1 MIIQNFLR
9 VFIVVVT
16 CTALSPL
23 TAEPPQSQGRDEEV
37 LVIEGGTLIDG
48 TGNTPQTEVRMVIR
62 EGRIQE
68 IGPLSTVPRPAL
80 ARVIN
85 AQGKFI
91 LPGLIDSHVHYFG
104 YEGELYLNHGV
115 TTVMS
120 LGGIPEWDRAQ
131 GEAIA
136 RGDVVGPRIFT
147 AGNPLGAPPGAPV
160 GMPTLGMPHWLHV
173 SNSED
178 GIQVVQML
186 LGKGVDYIKIY
197 RGVPTAEV
205 ARAMADLTHQAGKP
219 VIAHLGPNFDA
230 REAALAGVD
239 LLAHASGVLDAT
251 VKDPE
256 LRKRARSMSLEAER
270 ASLMQS
276 ELFPELIELL
286 IQEDVYLETSLNTN
300 AFKGFHP
307 LSPKFL
313 WEDAVLLSDNDLL
326 YVTDYQ
332 RRRWFDLQNHAV
344 PLDPKTKEI
353 IKKGYEKF
361 GLFLRQ
367 FVEAGG
373 KLLVGSDAEGKV
385 LPGIG
390 LHHELELLV
399 HARILSP
406 MQAIVSTTRLPAE
419 FLGRSNDLGSLEK
432 GKIADLVILNS
443 DPLQDIGN
451 SRDISVVV
459 KEGREVELAYHR
471 YFTNPIPRPWLS
483 GSGRHPSPRIQ
494 SFPPAV
500 SCSRP
505 GVMVTIKGTGFMRSS
520 FVRVNGVGQDIE
532 FVGRTEIKTTLDCK
546 NLNIPGTYSLVV
558 VNPEPINEGYSD
570 VSNAVKFL
578 VTK

>member
-1 MIIQNFLR
+1 MAGAF
-9 VFIVVVT
+9 
-16 CTALSPL
+16 P
-23 TAEPPQSQGRDEEV
+23 SQGRGEAV
-37 LVIEGGTLIDG
+37 WVIEGGTLIDG
-48 TGNTPQTEVRMVIR
+48 TGNTPQTDMRIVIR
-62 EGRIQE
+62 NGRIQE
-68 IGPLSTVPRPAL
+68 IGPRSEVVRPAQG
-80 ARVIN
+80 RVID

-136 RGDVVGPRIFT
+136 RGDVVGPRMFT

-173 SNSED
+173 RNGEE

-197 RGVPTAEV
+197 RGVPSAEV
-205 ARAMADLTHQAGKP
+205 ARAMADLTHQAGKR
-219 VIAHLGPNFDA
+219 VVAHLGPNFDA
-230 REAALAGVD
+230 RAAALAGVD

-256 LRKRARSMSLEAER
+256 LKERAKSMSLEAER
-270 ASLMQS
+270 ASLMQR

-286 IQEDVYLETSLNTN
+286 IREDVYLETSLNTN
-300 AFKGFHP
+300 AFKGLHP
-307 LSPKFL
+307 LSAKFL
-313 WEDAVLLSDNDLL
+313 WEDTVLLSDNDLL

-332 RRRWFDLQNHAV
+332 RRRWFDLQNYAV
-344 PLDPKTKEI
+344 PLDSKTKERAE
-353 IKKGYEKF
+353 KGYESF
-361 GLFLRQ
+361 VLFLRQ

-373 KLLVGSDAEGKV
+373 KLLVGSDAEGRV
-385 LPGIG
+385 PPGIS

-399 HARILSP
+399 HAGILSP
-406 MQAIVSTTRLPAE
+406 MQAVVSTTRLPAE
-419 FLGRSNDLGSLEK
+419 FLGRSRDLGSLEK
-432 GKIADLVILNS
+432 DKIADVVILNS

-451 SRDISVVV
+451 TRDIFAVL
-459 KEGREVELAYHR
+459 KEGQEVELAYHR

-483 GSGRHPSPRIQ
+483 GSGRHPSPRVQ

-500 SCSRP
+500 SCNRP
-505 GVMVTIKGTGFMRSS
+505 GVVVTIKGTGFMPSS
-520 FVRVNGVGQDIE
+520 FVRVDGVGQDIE
-532 FVGRTEIKTTLDCK
+532 FVGRTEIKTRLDCEK
-546 NLNIPGTYSLVV
+546 LNIPGTSSLVV
-558 VNPEPINEGYSD
+558 VNPEPINEGDSD

>member
-1 MIIQNFLR
+1 MPFRKFLSIFMLNAIVT
-9 VFIVVVT
+9 VF
-16 CTALSPL
+16 LPL
-23 TAEPPQSQGRDEEV
+23 PVGAFPSQGRGEEV

-48 TGNTPQTEVRMVIR
+48 TGNTPQTDMRMVIR
-62 EGRIQE
+62 NGRIQE
-68 IGPLSTVPRPAL
+68 IGPRSEVVRPVQG
-80 ARVIN
+80 RVID

-120 LGGIPEWDRAQ
+120 LGGIPEWDQAQ
-131 GEAIA
+131 AEAIA
-136 RGDVVGPRIFT
+136 RGDVVGPRMFT
-147 AGNPLGAPPGAPV
+147 AGNPLGAPPGAPI

-173 SNSED
+173 RDGEE

-186 LGKGVDYIKIY
+186 LDKGVDYIKIY
-197 RGVPTAEV
+197 RGVPTAE
-205 ARAMADLTHQAGKP
+205 
-219 VIAHLGPNFDA
+219 
-230 REAALAGVD
+230 
-239 LLAHASGVLDAT
+239 
-251 VKDPE
+251 
-256 LRKRARSMSLEAER
+256 R
-270 ASLMQS
+270 ASLMQR

-307 LSPKFL
+307 LSDKFL
-313 WEDAVLLSDNDLL
+313 WEDAVLLSDTNLL

-344 PLDPKTKEI
+344 PLDPKTKERVD
-353 IKKGYEKF
+353 KGYENF
-361 GLFLRQ
+361 VLFLRQ

-385 LPGIG
+385 PPGIS

-399 HARILSP
+399 HGGILSP

-432 GKIADLVILNS
+432 GKIADLVLLNS

-451 SRDISVVV
+451 TRDIFAVL
-459 KEGREVELAYHR
+459 KEGQEVELAYHR

-500 SCSRP
+500 SCNRP
-505 GVMVTIKGTGFMRSS
+505 GVVVTIKGTGFMPTS

-532 FVGRTEIKTTLDCK
+532 FVGRSEIKTTLDCK
-546 NLNIPGTYSLVV
+546 ELNIPGTSSLVV
-558 VNPEPINEGYSD
+558 VNPEPINEGDSD

>member
-1 MIIQNFLR
+1 MPFRKFLSIFMLNAIVT
-9 VFIVVVT
+9 VF
-16 CTALSPL
+16 LPL
-23 TAEPPQSQGRDEEV
+23 PVGAFPSQGGGEEV

-48 TGNTPQTEVRMVIR
+48 TGNTPQTDMRRVIR
-62 EGRIQE
+62 NGRIQE
-68 IGPLSTVPRPAL
+68 IGTLSEVVRPAQS
-80 ARVIN
+80 RVID
-85 AQGKFI
+85 ARGKFI

-120 LGGIPEWDRAQ
+120 LGGIPEWDQAQ
-131 GEAIA
+131 AEAIA
-136 RGDVVGPRIFT
+136 RGDVVGPRMFT
-147 AGNPLGAPPGAPV
+147 AGNPLGAPPGAPI

-173 SNSED
+173 RSAEE

-186 LGKGVDYIKIY
+186 LDKGVDYIKIY

-205 ARAMADLTHQAGKP
+205 ARAMADLAHQAGKR
-219 VIAHLGPNFDA
+219 VVAHLGPNFDA

-256 LRKRARSMSLEAER
+256 LKKRAQNMSLEAER
-270 ASLMQS
+270 ASLMQL
-276 ELFPELIELL
+276 ELFSELIELL

-307 LSPKFL
+307 LSDKFL
-313 WEDAVLLSDNDLL
+313 WEDAVLLSDTNLL

-361 GLFLRQ
+361 SLFLRQ

-373 KLLVGSDAEGKV
+373 KLLVGSDAEGKG

-399 HARILSP
+399 HAR
-406 MQAIVSTTRLPAE
+406 T
-419 FLGRSNDLGSLEK
+419 
-432 GKIADLVILNS
+432 
-443 DPLQDIGN
+443 
-451 SRDISVVV
+451 SVV
-459 KEGREVELAYHR
+459 
-471 YFTNPIPRPWLS
+471 P
-483 GSGRHPSPRIQ
+483 
-494 SFPPAV
+494 
-500 SCSRP
+500 
-505 GVMVTIKGTGFMRSS
+505 
-520 FVRVNGVGQDIE
+520 
-532 FVGRTEIKTTLDCK
+532 TL
-546 NLNIPGTYSLVV
+546 
-558 VNPEPINEGYSD
+558 
-570 VSNAVKFL
+570 
-578 VTK
+578 

>member
-1 MIIQNFLR
+1 M
-9 VFIVVVT
+9 
-16 CTALSPL
+16 AGAYP
-23 TAEPPQSQGRDEEV
+23 SQGSGGEV

-48 TGNTPQTEVRMVIR
+48 TGDTPQTDMRILIR
-62 EGRIQE
+62 DGRIQE
-68 IGPLSTVPRPAL
+68 IGPPSEVSRPAQS
-80 ARVIN
+80 RVID

-173 SNSED
+173 RNGEE

-186 LGKGVDYIKIY
+186 LDKGVDYIKIY

-205 ARAMADLTHQAGKP
+205 ARAMAEQAHEAGKR
-219 VIAHLGPNFDA
+219 VVAHLGPNFDA

-251 VKDPE
+251 VRDPR
-256 LRKRARSMSLEAER
+256 LKKRAKSMALEAEQ
-270 ASLMQS
+270 ASLMQR

-300 AFKGFHP
+300 AFKGLHP
-307 LSPKFL
+307 LSSKFL

-344 PLDPKTKEI
+344 PVDPKTKEI
-353 IKKGYEKF
+353 AKKGYENF
-361 GLFLRQ
+361 VLFLRQ

-385 LPGIG
+385 PPGIS

-399 HARILSP
+399 HAGILSP
-406 MQAIVSTTRLPAE
+406 MQAVVSTTRLPAE
-419 FLGRSNDLGSLEK
+419 FLGRRKDLGSLEK
-432 GKIADLVILNS
+432 DKVADLVILNS

-451 SRDISVVV
+451 TRDIFAVL
-459 KEGREVELAYHR
+459 KEGQEVELAYHR

-494 SFPPAV
+494 SFPPAI
-500 SCSRP
+500 SCKGP
-505 GVMVTIKGTGFMRSS
+505 GVVVTIKGTGFLPTS

-532 FVGRTEIKTTLDCK
+532 FVGRNEIKMTLDCQE
-546 NLNIPGTYSLVV
+546 LNIPGTSSLVV
-558 VNPEPINEGYSD
+558 VNPEPINEGDSD

>member
-1 MIIQNFLR
+1 MTIQNFLGTSL
-9 VFIVVVT
+9 FMTVT
-16 CTALSPL
+16 WAALSPL
-23 TAEPPQSQGRDEEV
+23 TAGALQDQGSGGEV

-48 TGNTPQTEVRMVIR
+48 TGSTPKTNMRIVIR
-62 EGRIQE
+62 NGRIQN
-68 IGPLSTVPRPAL
+68 IGPRNQVSLPAR

-85 AQGKFI
+85 ARGKFI

-136 RGDVVGPRIFT
+136 RGDVVGPRMFT
-147 AGNPLGAPPGAPV
+147 AGNPLGAPPGAPI

-173 SNSED
+173 RNREE

-186 LGKGVDYIKIY
+186 LDKGVDYSKIY
-197 RGVPTAEV
+197 RGVPTVEV
-205 ARAMADLTHQAGKP
+205 AMAMAEKAHQAGKR
-219 VIAHLGPNFDA
+219 VVAHLGPNFDA

-251 VKDPE
+251 IRDPE
-256 LRKRARSMSLEAER
+256 LRKRVKSMSLEAEQ
-270 ASLMQS
+270 ASLMQR
-276 ELFPELIELL
+276 ELFPELIQLL

-300 AFKGFHP
+300 AFKGLHP
-307 LSPKFL
+307 LSAKFL

-332 RRRWFDLQNHAV
+332 RRRWFDVQNHAV
-344 PLDPKTKEI
+344 PLDSKTKEI
-353 IKKGYEKF
+353 AKKGYESF
-361 GLFLRQ
+361 VLFLRQ

-385 LPGIG
+385 PPGIS

-399 HARILSP
+399 HAGILSP

-419 FLGRSNDLGSLEK
+419 FLGRSNDLGSLEEN
-432 GKIADLVILNS
+432 KIADLVILSS

-451 SRDISVVV
+451 TRDVFAVL
-459 KEGREVELAYHR
+459 KEGQEVELAYHR

-483 GSGRHPSPRIQ
+483 GSGRHPDRKS
-494 SFPPAV
+494 
-500 SCSRP
+500 
-505 GVMVTIKGTGFMRSS
+505 
-520 FVRVNGVGQDIE
+520 
-532 FVGRTEIKTTLDCK
+532 
-546 NLNIPGTYSLVV
+546 VV
-558 VNPEPINEGYSD
+558 
-570 VSNAVKFL
+570 
-578 VTK
+578 